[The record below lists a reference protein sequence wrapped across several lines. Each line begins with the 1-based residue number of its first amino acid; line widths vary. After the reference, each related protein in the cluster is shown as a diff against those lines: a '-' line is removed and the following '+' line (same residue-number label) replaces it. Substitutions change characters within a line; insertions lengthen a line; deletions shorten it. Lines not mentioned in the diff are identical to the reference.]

1 MLPSDLMLMAQ
12 QSTQRE
18 ARSSQAFA
26 RTLNQVLP
34 GNDSQSTMV
43 KNALFQM
50 GSRLEP
56 DSYAEKFLTA
66 QLMPVFQSSSTLM
79 QQAPMLVGLVR
90 QQQYSNIIAA
100 LYQIQE
106 PLVPSAPT
114 YIQLQSRI
122 DTLNT
127 MLDDVQKDLPQQYVV
142 EPERPEPP
150 KPQVPDFMQGMPNL
164 PGMPK
169 WEDLFS
175 GKVDMASMMQ
185 QMMMQLFQG
194 MMKAFKA

>member
-12 QSTQRE
+12 QSNQRTTS
-18 ARSSQAFA
+18 ANQAFA

-43 KNALFQM
+43 KNTLFQM
-50 GSRLEP
+50 GSLEP
-56 DSYAEKFLTA
+56 DSYAERFLTA

-79 QQAPMLVGLVR
+79 QQAPMLVDLVR
-90 QQQYSNIIAA
+90 QKQYSGIISA

-106 PLVPSAPT
+106 PLVPSAPA

-122 DTLNT
+122 DVLNT